1 MWCGKM
7 IATAT
12 ILISSSALVMTMVRH
27 LLHLKNEA
35 TMMEFQTNKQM
46 IVSGNNVYVVWEDD
60 SNGDDSDIFFRV
72 SDDNGQTFAPF
83 TDLSNN
89 DGISTNKQMIVSGNN
104 VYVVWQDDSNGPDND
119 IFFRVSDDNGQT
131 FAFTDLSNN
140 DGFSAGQQMIAF
152 GNNVYVVWQDYSNG
166 PDSDIF
172 FTVSNDNGQT
182 FAFTDLSN
190 NDGESGSQQMIVS
203 GNNVYVVWE
212 DTNNGDDSEIF
223 FRVSDDNGQ
232 TFAPFTD

>member
-1 MWCGKM
+1 
-7 IATAT
+7 
-12 ILISSSALVMTMVRH
+12 
-27 LLHLKNEA
+27 
-35 TMMEFQTNKQM
+35 MEDTN
-46 IVSGNNVYVVWEDD
+46 
-60 SNGDDSDIFFRV
+60 NGDNSEIFFRV

-89 DGISTNKQMIVSGNN
+89 DGFSAGQQMIVSGKN
-104 VYVVWQDDSNGPDND
+104 VYVVWEDNSDNAGNSD

-131 FAFTDLSNN
+131 FAPFKNLSNN
-140 DGFSAGQQMIAF
+140 TGFTFKQMIVS
-152 GNNVYVVWQDYSNG
+152 GNNVYVVWEGASN
-166 PDSDIF
+166 DSDLDIF

-190 NDGESGSQQMIVS
+190 NAGDSDSQEMIVS

-212 DTNNGDDSEIF
+212 DNSGNAGNSDIF

-232 TFAPFTD
+232 TFAPFKNLSNNAGASFNSHMIVQ